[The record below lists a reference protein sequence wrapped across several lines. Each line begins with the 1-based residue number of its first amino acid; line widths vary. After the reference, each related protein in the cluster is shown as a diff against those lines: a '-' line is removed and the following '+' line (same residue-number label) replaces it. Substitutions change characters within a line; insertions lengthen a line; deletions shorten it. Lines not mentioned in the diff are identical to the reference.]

1 MIQKALFKTLRNV
14 SYAHKTIKFQRIRKS
29 YVLTIRVGTYDIS
42 GWGICSISDCFDVII
57 MYKLLPD
64 SVKFILSKSTDTS
77 PESRV

>member
-1 MIQKALFKTLRNV
+1 MIL
-14 SYAHKTIKFQRIRKS
+14 
-29 YVLTIRVGTYDIS
+29 VGGTS
-42 GWGICSISDCFDVII
+42 AVPLCMSDCFDVII